1 MKKNNENIKKNTD
14 SKLDEE
20 IANKKK
26 SLNLNNLKTKFII
39 ATTAT
44 LFLSTLISNVIYNL
58 IERFININPKF
69 AVFISTLINI
79 GIIALFAYI
88 LVSKVIMKHL
98 KNIFANVDK
107 IAQGDLTQI
116 KEIANKDEFG
126 AINSSLNKIT
136 SNIKNMV
143 KDIKSN
149 SEVLAENTRNL
160 SQIVEETTEAVENI
174 ANNVNDIATG
184 SEDTSKNIIDLN
196 EAISNLANLSQ
207 NTEKNTQTASEL
219 SENMAKA
226 AQQGSLDMD
235 KIIDKVNLIDDST
248 KTTSGIIEDLNNR
261 IKDINNIVV
270 IINEISEQTN
280 LLALNAAIEAA
291 RAGEYGKGFAVV
303 AEEIRKLA
311 DATHTYS
318 EEISNITNSVIK
330 SSQDAVKSSEKVND
344 VVNES
349 VQVADLTKT
358 SFGELLKKIEKI
370 DSLIAEIAKSSK
382 EERNNSQY
390 ILEKATEISAISEET
405 TAASESS
412 AAATE
417 KNLASMEEITASIE
431 NLSQIADKL
440 NNMVESFKL

>member
-1 MKKNNENIKKNTD
+1 MKKNTN
-14 SKLDEE
+14 SKLNKEVTD
-20 IANKKK
+20 KKK
-26 SLNLNNLKTKFII
+26 SFNLNNLKTKFIV
-39 ATTAT
+39 ATTVI
-44 LFLSTLISNVIYNL
+44 LFLSTFISDGIYNL
-58 IERFININPKF
+58 LSKFINISPNF
-69 AVFISTLINI
+69 TVFISTLINI

-88 LVSKVIMKHL
+88 LVSKVIIKYF

-136 SNIKNMV
+136 LNIKNML

-149 SEVLAENTRNL
+149 SEILADNTKNL
-160 SQIVEETTEAVENI
+160 SHIVEETTESVENI
-174 ANNVNDIATG
+174 ANNVNNIATG
-184 SEDTSKNIIDLN
+184 SDDTSKNIIDLN
-196 EAISNLANLSQ
+196 ETISNLANLSQ

-219 SENMAKA
+219 SEDMAKA

-235 KIIDKVNLIDDST
+235 KIIDKVNLIDNST
-248 KTTSGIIEDLNNR
+248 KTTSEIIEDLNNK

-311 DATHTYS
+311 DETHTYS
-318 EEISNITNSVIK
+318 EEISNITNSVIE
-330 SSQDAVKSSEKVND
+330 SSSKAVKSSGKVND

-349 VQVADLTKT
+349 VQVAGLTKT
-358 SFGELLKKIEKI
+358 SFRELLKKIEKI
-370 DSLIAEIAKSSK
+370 DSLIADIAKSSK
-382 EERNNSQY
+382 EERGNSQY

-417 KNLASMEEITASIE
+417 KNLASMEEVTASIE

-440 NNMVESFKL
+440 NNMVEKFKL